1 MFSMMFV
8 ELLGDQTFNFWK
20 KKEMTKNKDESKQ
33 TKLTNKQT
41 NKPKVGLPVSKN
53 HLTKFRLTFY
63 TFKVASFL
71 RASFT
76 GNGLY
81 MVAT

>member
-1 MFSMMFV
+1 MFNDV
-8 ELLGDQTFNFWK
+8 RFNFLE
-20 KKEMTKNKDESKQ
+20 KKEKTKNKDKSKQ
-33 TKLTNKQT
+33 TKLTKQT

-53 HLTKFRLTFY
+53 HLTRFRLTFN

-76 GNGLY
+76 DNGLY

>member
-1 MFSMMFV
+1 MTKP
-8 ELLGDQTFNFWK
+8 LTFGK
-20 KKEMTKNKDESKQ
+20 KKGETKNKDKSKQ
-33 TKLTNKQT
+33 TNSQKKQT

-53 HLTKFRLTFY
+53 HLTKFRLTFN

>member
-1 MFSMMFV
+1 MCLMMFV
-8 ELLGDQTFNFWK
+8 LTFWK
-20 KKEMTKNKDESKQ
+20 KKRRPKIKTKANKQNSQK
-33 TKLTNKQT
+33 KQT

-53 HLTKFRLTFY
+53 HLTKFRLTFN

-76 GNGLY
+76 DNGLY

>member
-1 MFSMMFV
+1 MFNDV
-8 ELLGDQTFNFWK
+8 RFNFLE
-20 KKEMTKNKDESKQ
+20 KKEKTKNKDKSKQ
-33 TKLTNKQT
+33 TKLTKKQT

-53 HLTKFRLTFY
+53 HLTKFRLTFN

-76 GNGLY
+76 DNGLY

>member
-1 MFSMMFV
+1 MFNDV
-8 ELLGDQTFNFWK
+8 RFNFLE
-20 KKEMTKNKDESKQ
+20 KKEKTKNKDKSKQ
-33 TKLTNKQT
+33 TKLTKKQT

-53 HLTKFRLTFY
+53 HLTKFRLTFN

-71 RASFT
+71 KASFT

>member
-1 MFSMMFV
+1 MFNDV
-8 ELLGDQTFNFWK
+8 RFNFLE
-20 KKEMTKNKDESKQ
+20 KKEKTKNKDKSKQ
-33 TKLTNKQT
+33 TKLTKKQT

>member
-1 MFSMMFV
+1 MFNDV
-8 ELLGDQTFNFWK
+8 RFNFLE
-20 KKEMTKNKDESKQ
+20 KKEKTKNKDKSKQ
-33 TKLTNKQT
+33 TKLTKKQT

-53 HLTKFRLTFY
+53 HLTKFRFNFN

-76 GNGLY
+76 DNGLY

>member
-1 MFSMMFV
+1 MTKP
-8 ELLGDQTFNFWK
+8 LTFGK
-20 KKEMTKNKDESKQ
+20 KKEKTKNKDKSKK
-33 TKLTNKQT
+33 TKLTKKQT
-41 NKPKVGLPVSKN
+41 NKPKVGLPASKN
-53 HLTKFRLTFY
+53 HLTTFRLTFY

>member
-1 MFSMMFV
+1 MFNDV
-8 ELLGDQTFNFWK
+8 RFNFLE
-20 KKEMTKNKDESKQ
+20 KKEKTKNKDKSKQ
-33 TKLTNKQT
+33 TKLTKKQT

-53 HLTKFRLTFY
+53 HLTKFRFTFN

-76 GNGLY
+76 DNGLY